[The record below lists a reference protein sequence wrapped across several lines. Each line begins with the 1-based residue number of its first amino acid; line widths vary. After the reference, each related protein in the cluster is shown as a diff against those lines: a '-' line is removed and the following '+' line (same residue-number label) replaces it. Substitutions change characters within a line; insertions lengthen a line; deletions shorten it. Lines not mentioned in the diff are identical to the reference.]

1 MNSYPMYNSLQ
12 TQYDMLAQRKLDT
25 ENAMAR
31 VQGQMSQQMG
41 QPPIQFNVNT
51 QQPSASHG
59 FSPFQNN
66 VTFDFNGMWV
76 KDFEEAKKVMGANL
90 PLMLLDQEQPLLY
103 VRDLQGNF
111 KIYELTEKQVQPE
124 KTADDKLDSLEAK
137 FNDLSDKFNQLLGA
151 LSTPQEAQNESTK
164 KRNTKT
170 NTEQQHDGHA
180 V

>member
-51 QQPSASHG
+51 QQPSASHT
-59 FSPFQNN
+59 FPLQNS

-76 KDFEEAKKVMGANL
+76 KNFDEAKKVMGANL

-111 KIYELTEKQVQPE
+111 KVYELTEKQVQPE
-124 KTADDKLDSLEAK
+124 QTADAKLDSLEAK

-151 LSTPQEAQNESTK
+151 LTASQEVQNESTK

-170 NTEQQHDGHA
+170 SPEQQHDGRS